1 MATPTQ
7 PELPPKLNNGIPSLI
22 DWLNRL
28 HEVVRRNRIV
38 PVKGW
43 REAHQGGWIPPDAP
57 NNAYE
62 CTPWKPYGADGSNV
76 KFRPGTIGGILPSDM
91 LSDQAYTASGTE
103 YIYLVCSVTG
113 NAVSSATITIASSA
127 PTLGIAPVSG
137 SFPASFNWLLGI
149 IQDGV
154 FAMLHNEN
162 LAADPVERYQTA
174 KASPTALAEPFDRWY
189 SFDVYE
195 LTA

>member
-7 PELPPKLNNGIPSLI
+7 PELPPKLIDGIPSLV

-38 PVKGW
+38 PVNGW
-43 REAHQGGWIPPDAP
+43 REAHQGGWIPPVTPA
-57 NNAYE
+57 AYE
-62 CTPWKPYGADGSNV
+62 CIPWKPYGMDGSNV
-76 KFRPGTIGGILPSDM
+76 RFRPGTIGGILPSDM
-91 LSDQAYTASGTE
+91 FADQAYTGSGTE
-103 YIYLVCSVTG
+103 YIYLDCSVTA

-137 SFPASFNWLLGI
+137 SFPTSFNWLLGI